1 MLYIAL
7 MDENERLKKHLLD
20 LAGQAE
26 RQYRLVSSGFM
37 SLAEQEVFTKL
48 RSSFSGVRAYLYG
61 GHENAERCIAA
72 FLPEDLVEG
81 FLQSAQRSDAAS
93 RNRGLNTAWQPP
105 FPEGEDPLAVLL
117 IEPVNRRFA
126 EELTHRDYL
135 GAILNLGIDRSLT
148 GDILVKEDGAYLF
161 CLKSIAPFLSES
173 LTRVRNTSVR
183 LSEVSF
189 DLPALRPEF
198 ETLRVNVASERFD
211 AVLSALTKLS
221 RGKTAELFRQ
231 QRVQVNGRITEDP
244 DHRLKE
250 GDVIS
255 VRGFG
260 KAIYE
265 GISGESRKG
274 RLYVELKKYV

>member
-1 MLYIAL
+1 
-7 MDENERLKKHLLD
+7 MDQDERLKRHLID

-26 RQYRLVSSGFM
+26 RRYCFVSGGFL
-37 SLAEQEVFTKL
+37 SLAEQEAFTRL
-48 RSSFSGVRAYLYG
+48 LPSFRGVKAFLYG
-61 GHENAERCIAA
+61 GHEGAERCIPV
-72 FLPEDLVEG
+72 FIPEELLPSPEAG
-81 FLQSAQRSDAAS
+81 PAPGGR
-93 RNRGLNTAWQPP
+93 PP
-105 FPEGEDPLAVLL
+105 FPEGEDPLTVLL

-255 VRGFG
+255 IRGFG